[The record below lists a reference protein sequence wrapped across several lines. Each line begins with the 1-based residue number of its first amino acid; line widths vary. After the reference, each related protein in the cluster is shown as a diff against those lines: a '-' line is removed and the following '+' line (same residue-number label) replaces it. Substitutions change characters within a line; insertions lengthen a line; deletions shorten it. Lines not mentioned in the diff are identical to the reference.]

1 VTVNFGV
8 AGQTQLCAT
17 PTNPCYD
24 LTPICID
31 IDIQPRPYVER
42 PPDITVCNGAHVV
55 TIFEGTGW
63 DYEWGQQV
71 IPVCEYFGL
80 NEFYG
85 AGNPLDFIA
94 VNNGTMPI
102 SCLLGVNAVQ
112 GECNGDTKS
121 WHFTVLPTPQATQP
135 PNVTVCGGAPVSV
148 PLTGPV
154 ATGFAWTNDS
164 PAIGLPASGT
174 GNIAFTTVKKMQTEI
189 ATVTVTPLYTAGAT
203 ACPGDPVTFT
213 ITVEGSNVNDPPD
226 ITVCPD
232 QPVNIPFSGNA
243 TDYTWTNNNPAI
255 GLDGSGSGT
264 ISFTTE
270 GAAAQQ
276 TATVTVTPQPCPFGS
291 ESFTITVRPRAVADP
306 LPDTTVCA
314 GDSLNLI
321 ITGTPGTSFSWTN
334 SNPAIG
340 LPAGGTLPFLR
351 FAAPAVDTA
360 ISGTITVTPT
370 RQGCVG
376 QPISFVITVKK
387 CCATAAG
394 TLDTT
399 AIVVCGPDKIIALP
413 LPANYHLEPGD
424 SLRFVLYSNP
434 ANPLGSIVQYSDTL
448 LFHFLPDSM
457 HLDSTY
463 FVAVLAGPLLAGD
476 SLLLD
481 AAAKCFSLYKGPKV
495 RWAKKPAMSLASPPE
510 DVCRDGCTDVLF
522 ELTGTPPFEFT
533 WQVVQNGQVLL
544 SRDET
549 AAGHQHLVTVCPA
562 DFDLPAAGNTAVE
575 VRVVWLVDR
584 DCGCGD

>member
-1 VTVNFGV
+1 MQVVAHRSGECTDLGSAGLWNITV
-8 AGQTQLCAT
+8 
-17 PTNPCYD
+17 YS
-24 LTPICID
+24 
-31 IDIQPRPYVER
+31 RPYV
-42 PPDITVCNGAHVV
+42 
-55 TIFEGTGW
+55 
-63 DYEWGQQV
+63 
-71 IPVCEYFGL
+71 
-80 NEFYG
+80 
-85 AGNPLDFIA
+85 NPLSNIVACGNELVSANF
-94 VNNGTMPI
+94 T
-102 SCLLGVNAVQ
+102 GVNANSFV
-112 GECNGDTKS
+112 
-121 WHFTVLPTPQATQP
+121 
-135 PNVTVCGGAPVSV
+135 
-148 PLTGPV
+148 
-154 ATGFAWTNDS
+154 WTNDN

-174 GNIAFTTVKKMQTEI
+174 GNIAFTTVKATQTQT
-189 ATVTVTPLYTAGAT
+189 ATITVASVNPGCT
-203 ACPGDPVTFT
+203 GDPVTFT
-213 ITVEGSNVNDPPD
+213 ITVEGSSVTDPPD

-243 TDYTWTNNNPAI
+243 ADYSWTNNNPAI

-264 ISFTTE
+264 ISFTAE
-270 GAAAQQ
+270 GTAAQQ

-291 ESFTITVRPRAVADP
+291 ESFTITVRPRAGVNP
-306 LPDTTVCA
+306 LPDTIVCA
-314 GDSLNLI
+314 GDSLNLN

-334 SNPAIG
+334 SNPSIG
-340 LPAGGTLPFLR
+340 LDAVGNIPFIRLV
-351 FAAPAVDTA
+351 APQVDTA

-448 LFHFLPDSM
+448 LFAFDPDSM

-481 AAAKCFSLYKGPKV
+481 AAAKCFSLFRGPKV
-495 RWAKKPAMSLASPPE
+495 RWAKKPAMSLAFPPE

-522 ELTGTPPFEFT
+522 ELTGSPPFEFT

-549 AAGHQHLVTVCPA
+549 AAGHQQLVTVCPA
-562 DFDLPAAGNTAVE
+562 DFDIPAVGNAAVD